1 MNNTPKPLTLR
12 IPCTSDRFRVYRA
25 TAIACRDERDNML
38 SLAGWATAALDR
50 DVLLRAGYTETRQG
64 MWIHQ
69 TELGRYT
76 AEQALRLECQKMD
89 AATAAR

>member
-1 MNNTPKPLTLR
+1 MSANLAKTLR

-38 SLAGWATAALDR
+38 SLPGWAIAALDR
-50 DVLLRAGYTETRQG
+50 DVLTRAGYEQHRSG
-64 MWIHQ
+64 HWIHQ

-76 AEQALRLECQKMD
+76 AEQALRLECEKMD